1 MCAPSQVEALLD
13 KIGQQPP
20 VMDYVAWQLERLGY
34 AWSYRVV
41 ETAGERAGLAQPCCS
56 CNCVHMMVVKRGHQA
71 SWVERSH
78 PRSSTRHTAVI
89 RRDYINIQM
98 KP

>member
-1 MCAPSQVEALLD
+1 MGGYGRFHVWGALLQLSTRITWTSWLRAQVEALLD

-41 ETAGERAGLAQPCCS
+41 ETTG
-56 CNCVHMMVVKRGHQA
+56 A
-71 SWVERSH
+71 STGFRL
-78 PRSSTRHTAVI
+78 
-89 RRDYINIQM
+89 
-98 KP
+98 